1 MTKIRPKR
9 NKGFSLLELVVVVV
23 IIGIIAVIA
32 IPRMSRGAAGA
43 ADAALSGD
51 LAVLRNAID
60 LYAIEHTGAFPT
72 KTEIENQL
80 LQYTNN
86 VGTAQVTKDV
96 THIYGPYM
104 RKTPPLPVGARKG
117 QSGIS
122 DTDGSTVGWIYN
134 ETTGDIRAN
143 TTTEMDA
150 ADKLYSDY

>member
-1 MTKIRPKR
+1 MSKTRSKQ

-32 IPRMSRGAAGA
+32 IPRMSRGSAGA

-60 LYAIEHTGAFPT
+60 LYAIEHTGSFPT
-72 KTEIENQL
+72 KTDIQNQL

-86 VGTAQVTKDV
+86 AGTAQASRDA

-104 RKTPPLPVGARKG
+104 RKVPPLPVGAKKG

-122 DTDGSTVGWIYN
+122 DIDGTTVGWIYN

-143 TTTEMDA
+143 TTTEMDV